1 MGLLVPLFLLGTLAI
16 ALPVWLH
23 RLKTQSSERQ
33 RFSSAMLLEMSEE
46 QVHVRKQIKYLL
58 LLALRILL
66 LLALVFAFAQPYW
79 ERPPSLIAAAGSG
92 TQLVLV
98 DASASMGSSGVFEQ
112 ALEEARR
119 AIDDAP
125 AGAALLVV
133 GASDNLRMIGEAST
147 DKSTQR
153 AALASLSVSALRLDF
168 GAAMQEVGHIAATLP
183 QPVRLHFVSD
193 FQASGMPVRFADL
206 VPANVSELVAHPV
219 GTGDPSNWSIEYL
232 RETAAGLEVGVQSF
246 GASERVADIELVVND
261 GPAIVESLS
270 DKGKQ
275 TVRFSGLQ
283 YVEGD
288 NRVQVTITTDDDLAA
303 DNRWFSVVENEPPV
317 PVPLITASPDALPV
331 TYMKA
336 ALEAAAAGGYRV
348 DLLVPGEF
356 DTRVLSRHRWLL
368 IDDLAALDEMHADAV
383 QAFIVDG
390 GSVLAFVG
398 PRAANLETLPVSGH
412 SLGAASL
419 GPGASRF
426 LSVGRVASDH
436 PALSGTEGWYSVN
449 VERSLPLEL
458 LEEDR
463 VIVVLEDGTPLVLER
478 MMGGGRLVLVVD
490 AADNRLSDFPVRPVF
505 VSFIIETA
513 AYLAGTT
520 IFRKNYLAGARLP
533 LSLVGGASG
542 QVIDPDGRTVLS
554 LADTTRA
561 QQIKLEKP
569 GVYEVYRPQGE
580 ALVAANIDPRESELR
595 PIEQPLLDRWM
606 ESAQMAPATG
616 GLSSAVPDI
625 EQLELWHWL
634 LLGLALLV
642 IGESVLGN
650 SYLKDRASRA

>member
-1 MGLLVPLFLLGTLAI
+1 MGLIAPLFLLGALTLA
-16 ALPVWLH
+16 LPIWLH

-46 QVHVRKQIKYLL
+46 RVHVRRQIKYLL
-58 LLALRILL
+58 LLTLRILL

-79 ERPPSLIAAAGSG
+79 ERPPALIVAGASG
-92 TQLVLV
+92 TELVMV
-98 DASASMGSSGVFEQ
+98 DTSASMGRTGVFEQ
-112 ALEEARR
+112 ALAEARG

-133 GASDNLRMIGEAST
+133 DASDSLTTISEPSDDRSAHRS
-147 DKSTQR
+147 
-153 AALASLSVSALRLDF
+153 ALASLSVTALRLDF
-168 GAAMQEVGHIAATLP
+168 GAAMQEIGQIAATLP

-219 GTGDPSNWSIEYL
+219 GTGEPSNWSIEFL
-232 RETAAGLEVGVQSF
+232 RETAAGVEVGARSS
-246 GASERVADIELVVND
+246 GTSERVADIELVVND
-261 GPAIVESLS
+261 GPAVVESLS
-270 DKGKQ
+270 DRGKQ
-275 TVRFSGLQ
+275 TVRFAGLE

-288 NRVQVTITTDDDLAA
+288 NRVRVTITTDDDLDA
-303 DNRWFSVVENEPPV
+303 DNRWHAVVENEPPV
-317 PVPLITASPDALPV
+317 PVPLLTAAPDALPV
-331 TYMKA
+331 TYMQA

-348 DLLVPGEF
+348 ELLVPGEF

-368 IDDLAALDEMHADAV
+368 IDDLAALDPLHADAV
-383 QAFIVDG
+383 QSFIAAG

-398 PRAANLETLPVSGH
+398 SRAASLETLPVSGH
-412 SLGAASL
+412 TLGAASL
-419 GPGASRF
+419 GANASRF
-426 LSVGRVASDH
+426 LSVGRISGAH
-436 PALSGTEGWYSVN
+436 PALSGTEGWFSVS
-449 VERSLPLEL
+449 VERSLPLERQA
-458 LEEDR
+458 EDR
-463 VIVVLEDGTPLVLER
+463 VLVELEDGTPFVLER
-478 MMGGGRLVLVVD
+478 AIGDGRLLLVAD

-505 VSFIIETA
+505 VSFMIEAA

-520 IFRKNYLAGARLP
+520 VFRKNYLAGARLP

-542 QVIDPDGRTVLS
+542 QVIDPEGRTVLS

-561 QQIKLEKP
+561 QQIKLDKP
-569 GVYEVYRPQGE
+569 GIYEVYRPQGE

-595 PIEQPLLDRWM
+595 PIGQALLDRWL
-606 ESAQMAPATG
+606 ESALGAPAG
-616 GLSSAVPDI
+616 GGSSIAAPDP

-634 LLGLALLV
+634 LFGLALLV

-650 SYLKDRASRA
+650 SYLRTRAGA